1 MMKQFALSEFVIG
14 YNIPVHLQEIVSLLK
29 SKLLGFSR
37 APVDCLAFYRLLFT
51 VITMA
56 NSAPYR

>member
-37 APVDCLAFYRLLFT
+37 APRLIVLWIALPFTDCCSL
-51 VITMA
+51 
-56 NSAPYR
+56 